1 MITNKISKLGV
12 AFAMLGLGLLAA
24 CGDTNVASSYSETQT
39 GKPVIRSGMPIAE
52 LDTTY
57 IRKIIDEGGD
67 GCGVD
72 ALAKSAVD
80 VETDV
85 VADVDSSAEE
95 PVITYARIT
104 CKSYNDIHLYM
115 NARVQVVDSV
125 GNPIEGAT
133 VYEGACSYKDKS
145 CQYTTD
151 KDGYI
156 YIDSVNFLTYM
167 ENETKNPENKYYP
180 SYKKLQLRVLS
191 ADSSLGTNIYS
202 DFSKATVEEVGGEAV
217 AELEKIVLE
226 PVYTAKLYLDSLHKL
241 SGNFGICLE
250 MKWGASSL
258 YDGENRPRTFSPCQ
272 ILTDEDNENG
282 YVIIYGMPEGTYEI
296 SLGESPSARTAG
308 GLFPLLVVTK
318 P

>member
-1 MITNKISKLGV
+1 MITNKITKLG
-12 AFAMLGLGLLAA
+12 AALAMLGLGLLAA
-24 CGDTNVASSYSETQT
+24 CGENNVASSYSETNT

-52 LDTTY
+52 LDTSY

-67 GCGVD
+67 GCHM
-72 ALAKSAVD
+72 LAKSAVD
-80 VETDV
+80 VESEVIADADSV
-85 VADVDSSAEE
+85 VEKK
-95 PVITYARIT
+95 PVGYARIS
-104 CKSYNDIHLYM
+104 CKAYDDIQLYM

-226 PVYTAKLYLDSLHKL
+226 PVYTAKVYLDSLHRL

-250 MKWGASSL
+250 MKYGTSSL
-258 YDGENRPRTFSPCQ
+258 YDGEKRPRTFSPCQ
-272 ILTDEDNENG
+272 IVTDEDNEKG

>member
-1 MITNKISKLGV
+1 MITDKITKMGV
-12 AFAMLGLGLLAA
+12 ALAMLGLGLLAA
-24 CGDTNVASSYSETQT
+24 CGENNVASSYSETNT

-52 LDTTY
+52 LDTSY

-67 GCGVD
+67 GCHM
-72 ALAKSAVD
+72 LAKSAVD
-80 VETDV
+80 VESEVIADADSV
-85 VADVDSSAEE
+85 VEKK
-95 PVITYARIT
+95 PVGYARIS
-104 CKSYNDIHLYM
+104 CKAYDDIQLYM

-226 PVYTAKLYLDSLHKL
+226 PAYTAKVYLDSLHRL

-250 MKWGASSL
+250 MKYGTSSL
-258 YDGENRPRTFSPCQ
+258 YDGEKRPRTFSPCQ
-272 ILTDEDNENG
+272 IVTDEDNEKG